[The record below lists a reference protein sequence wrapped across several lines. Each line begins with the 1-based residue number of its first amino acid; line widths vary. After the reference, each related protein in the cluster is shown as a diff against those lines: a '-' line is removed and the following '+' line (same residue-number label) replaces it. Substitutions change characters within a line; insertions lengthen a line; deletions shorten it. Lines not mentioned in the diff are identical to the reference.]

1 MLDPKYQVN
10 ITWYP
15 ARTSGQQLVNIGGV
29 TQSVSTYNDGYFIA
43 SMPELK
49 IVASGSTYPTAL
61 SNLLV
66 IATSSTTLNPG
77 SEPWANTRTW

>member
-10 ITWYP
+10 IVWYP

-29 TQSVSTYNDGYFIA
+29 TQSVPTYDEGYFIA

-49 IVASGSTYPTAL
+49 IGASGSTYPTAL
-61 SNLLV
+61 SNLLA
-66 IATSSTTLNPG
+66 IATASTTLDSG
-77 SEPWANTRTW
+77 SSPYANIRTW